1 MLYTIPEG
9 EPDIAML
16 YMTPEPIQ
24 LRGRLPNKRVER
36 ATRWKAARSRAPPKA
51 WPHLV
56 FAQRTSWLLRLAE
69 RLRLRRLA
77 N

>member
-1 MLYTIPEG
+1 MLFTIPEG

-36 ATRWKAARSRAPPKA
+36 ATRWKGERSKAPPKA
-51 WPHLV
+51 WPLLLV
-56 FAQRTSWLLRLAE
+56 AHRTSWLLRLAE
-69 RLRLRRLA
+69 RLAERRA